1 MVTIKG
7 NDDQEDKH
15 CNNMKALVGIQM
27 QQNLILKKRDT
38 ENEVD
43 DKRDGTTV
51 QCMQKNLLMM
61 LNVVEAAP
69 LQLLPSVEP

>member
-7 NDDQEDKH
+7 NDDQEDKRS
-15 CNNMKALVGIQM
+15 NNMKALVGIQM
-27 QQNLILKKRDT
+27 QQNLIFKKRDT

-51 QCMQKNLLMM
+51 HAEELADD
-61 LNVVEAAP
+61 VECC
-69 LQLLPSVEP
+69 